1 MPVTTSL
8 DNTTIVMAYI
18 YNAYQ
23 EGGEWSAAVAYE
35 DTADW
40 DKLFFIAIHGI
51 ATIIREGEQNKLLE
65 CINCYSQNIANIRRS
80 G

>member
-8 DNTTIVMAYI
+8 DNTAIVMAYF

-23 EGGEWSAAVAYE
+23 EGVEWSAAVAYE

-51 ATIIREGEQNKLLE
+51 VTVIRE
-65 CINCYSQNIANIRRS
+65 
-80 G
+80 

>member
-8 DNTTIVMAYI
+8 DNTAIVMAYF
-18 YNAYQ
+18 YNTYQ

-51 ATIIREGEQNKLLE
+51 VTVIRE
-65 CINCYSQNIANIRRS
+65 
-80 G
+80 